1 MGHVGE
7 HLDIGQVPLA
17 AIFRQT
23 GGNLRLKFTFIW
35 PTSDRSLNVLA
46 CSATM
51 AIQAQLGICIVL
63 GRTRFFRVALEK
75 ICFALL
81 QAYNAVILERRSALC
96 ISYQLC

>member
-23 GGNLRLKFTFIW
+23 GGNLPLKFTFIW

-46 CSATM
+46 CSAT
-51 AIQAQLGICIVL
+51 IQAQQGRGICILL
-63 GRTRFFRVALEK
+63 GRTRTALEK
-75 ICFALL
+75 IYVALL

-96 ISYQLC
+96 ISFQLC